1 MLKFFEILKRF
12 HFEAFISLYVIGVT
26 TKKVGNFYTK
36 YKLFKMRCMQMS
48 GCMSSFGG
56 MSPVELSKGLNQLK
70 SEHPPLLA
78 QLEGLFTL
86 TQRIE
91 EDEIEKNF
99 EELISKVNEF
109 KEALDPHSE
118 REEGVLF
125 PMMGVY
131 IGTTSGPIAVMEY
144 EHDQAKAKIHEF
156 LEKADSTQIVEE
168 KKNSAELVKDA
179 YYILTEH
186 FAKEE
191 NVLFPMA
198 ERMLSDVEKE
208 ELYQKIQEI
217 K

>member
-1 MLKFFEILKRF
+1 
-12 HFEAFISLYVIGVT
+12 
-26 TKKVGNFYTK
+26 
-36 YKLFKMRCMQMS
+36 MS

-56 MSPVELSKGLNQLK
+56 MSPVELSKGLHQLK

-78 QLEGLFTL
+78 QLDGLFNL
-86 TQRIE
+86 TKQIE
-91 EDEIEKNF
+91 ADSGEENF
-99 EELISKVNEF
+99 LELISKVKEF
-109 KEALDPHSE
+109 KAALDPHSE

-144 EHDQAKAKIHEF
+144 EHDQAKAKIHDF
-156 LEKADSTQIVEE
+156 LEKAHSCEREDEQ
-168 KKNSAELVKDA
+168 KNLAALIKGA
-179 YYILTEH
+179 YFILTEH

-198 ERMLSDVEKE
+198 ERMLSDDEKE
-208 ELYQKIQEI
+208 ELFQKIQEI

>member
-1 MLKFFEILKRF
+1 
-12 HFEAFISLYVIGVT
+12 
-26 TKKVGNFYTK
+26 
-36 YKLFKMRCMQMS
+36 MS

-56 MSPVELSKGLNQLK
+56 MSPVELSKGLYQLK

-78 QLEGLFTL
+78 QLEGLFIL
-86 TQRIE
+86 TQQIK
-91 EDEIEKNF
+91 EDSSIDNSF
-99 EELISKVNEF
+99 EELIIKVNEF
-109 KEALDPHSE
+109 KAALDPHSE

-156 LEKADSTQIVEE
+156 LEKANSSITVEE
-168 KKNSAELVKDA
+168 KKNLSDLVKNA
-179 YYILTEH
+179 YFILTEH

-198 ERMLSDVEKE
+198 ERMLSNEEKE
-208 ELYQKIQEI
+208 ELYKKIQEI
-217 K
+217 